1 MGVYLG
7 WPVFGGWC
15 LQLDVNKECEW
26 TKKVLMN
33 NHDSLRW
40 TWHHPLLSVHG
51 IAQAQ
56 KVRTPSENKAQLR
69 FQASKNT
76 NPVER
81 Q

>member
-40 TWHHPLLSVHG
+40 TWHHPLLSVDG

-56 KVRTPSENKAQLR
+56 KVRTPSEKKGTTAVPGQ
-69 FQASKNT
+69 QKY
-76 NPVER
+76 
-81 Q
+81 